1 MAALQFLMQVREEAQ
16 QLDQASG
23 NKAQVFKSKHYDEYT
38 AQGQEK
44 QATDGKSLSSQVFP
58 FQATAEEKQGQ

>member
-38 AQGQEK
+38 VQSEK
-44 QATDGKSLSSQVFP
+44 QQAPDGKSLSAQMFP
-58 FQATAEEKQGQ
+58 FQAKAEERQA